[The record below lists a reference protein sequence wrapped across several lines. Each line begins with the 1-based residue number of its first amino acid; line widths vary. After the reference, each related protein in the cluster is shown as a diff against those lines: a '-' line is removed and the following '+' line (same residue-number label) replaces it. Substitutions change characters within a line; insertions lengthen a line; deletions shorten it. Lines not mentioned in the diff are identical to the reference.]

1 MLGARV
7 PALPTLGSLGLDLG
21 EAERAGPEIIPNLL
35 YSQYQPSDPE
45 WGLQAL
51 WSLCGSGSAGLTQPP
66 GGSTEPLLWPRASGG
81 GAGAVTTCHLGY
93 QLHWPLMMAWTLW
106 SDTHLCCFWA
116 RWRGEPETCQHEGAF

>member
-1 MLGARV
+1 MAEPLRGRNQGASVSASQDPELQAMLGARV

-51 WSLCGSGSAGLTQPP
+51 
-66 GGSTEPLLWPRASGG
+66 
-81 GAGAVTTCHLGY
+81 
-93 QLHWPLMMAWTLW
+93 
-106 SDTHLCCFWA
+106 
-116 RWRGEPETCQHEGAF
+116 